1 MIALPDKQTI
11 EDVASELEI
20 DPAFVEKDWYVTQ
33 VIKLISSFSFEDF
46 MMIFSG
52 GTALAKAHDLL
63 KRFSEDID
71 FRIVGPSLDGLSQ
84 SGQKAKLSKLKN
96 SIFAYLKEYFPL
108 LQDEH
113 LTGRNA
119 NRFFA
124 IDLIYPTQFNRAAA
138 LRPHVLLEFTV
149 SAPSLPGIMLPVSSF
164 VAALAGNPPEVKEI
178 ECINP
183 VESAADKMSAFV
195 WRAVDRQRGG
205 EEDDPT
211 IVRHLHDLSL
221 LYPQAVAHKQFK
233 KMVLETLQQDGRR
246 SALLEGLSPREK
258 FERVVAVIKEDKE
271 YENEYN
277 RFVQGMSY
285 AASSDMP
292 RFTQAISNLEA
303 LITHVLKA

>member
-1 MIALPDKQTI
+1 MIELPDKQII
-11 EDVASELEI
+11 EEAASELEI
-20 DPAFVEKDWYVTQ
+20 NPAFVEKDWYVTQ

-46 MMIFSG
+46 TMIFSG

-71 FRIVGPSLDGLSQ
+71 FRIIGPSLADLSQ
-84 SGQKAKLSKLKN
+84 NGQKAKLSKLKN
-96 SIFAYLKEYFPL
+96 SIFAYLKKYFPR

-124 IDLIYPTQFNRAAA
+124 IDLVYPTQFDHAAA
-138 LRPHVLLEFTV
+138 LRPHILLEFTV
-149 SAPSLPGIMLPVSSF
+149 SAPSLPGIKLPVSSF
-164 VAALAGNPPEVKEI
+164 IATVAGNSPEVKEI

-183 VESAADKMSAFV
+183 VESAADKMSAFA
-195 WRAVDRQRGG
+195 WRTVDRQRGG

-211 IVRHLHDLSL
+211 IVRHLHDLCL
-221 LYPQAVAHKQFK
+221 LYPQAIAHKQFK
-233 KMVLETLQQDGRR
+233 KMVLETLQQDDRR

-258 FERVVAVIKEDKE
+258 FDRVVAIIKGDKE

-285 AASSDMP
+285 AASADMP
-292 RFTQAISNLEA
+292 RFAQAISNLEA
-303 LITHVLKA
+303 LIAHVLKG

>member
-1 MIALPDKQTI
+1 MIELPDKQTI

-46 MMIFSG
+46 TMIFSG

-71 FRIVGPSLDGLSQ
+71 FRVIGPSLDDLSQ
-84 SGQKAKLSKLKN
+84 NAQKAKLSKLKN
-96 SIFAYLKEYFPL
+96 SIFAHLKGSFPHL
-108 LQDEH
+108 RDEQ

-124 IDLIYPTQFNRAAA
+124 IDLIYLTQFDRAAA

-149 SAPSLPGIMLPVSSF
+149 SAPSLPGIILPVSSF
-164 VAALAGNPPEVKEI
+164 VAAIAGNPPEVKGI
-178 ECINP
+178 ECIDP
-183 VESAADKMSAFV
+183 VESVADKMSAFV
-195 WRAVDRQRGG
+195 WRAMDRQRGG
-205 EEDDPT
+205 EDDDPT

-221 LYPQAVAHKQFK
+221 LYPQAIAHKQFRE
-233 KMVLETLQQDGRR
+233 MVLETLQQDDRR
-246 SALLEGLSPREK
+246 SALLEGLSPQEK
-258 FERVVAVIKEDKE
+258 FERVIAVIKEDKE

-285 AASSDMP
+285 AASSEMP
-292 RFTQAISNLEA
+292 GFAKAVSSLEA
-303 LITHVLKA
+303 LIAHVLKN